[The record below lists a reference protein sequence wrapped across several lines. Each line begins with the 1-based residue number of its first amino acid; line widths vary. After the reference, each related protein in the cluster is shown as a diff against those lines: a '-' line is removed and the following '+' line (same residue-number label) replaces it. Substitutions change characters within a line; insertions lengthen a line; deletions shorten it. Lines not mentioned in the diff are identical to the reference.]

1 MQIAKSFALAR
12 TTINQPLWLFPMHLR
27 LLANM
32 EVKHAGCLQLCF
44 FTTSLL
50 SFLDNG
56 LPQPL
61 PAHYPPIPHQEE
73 ISTILRALT
82 ATTKAVV
89 CKTSSVAMQ
98 ECQEA
103 MGGVGYMDEPDEPE
117 HNISRLRR
125 DTEANMTW
133 EGTTNVLASETI
145 RFLMKEKS
153 LRVWESWMAGAV
165 DGVKDEACRDRLRSA
180 WEVVKGRLNGDL
192 GSVLA
197 EAREVMFSL
206 AWVVSGM
213 LLCYDAQRDGSVV
226 AKEIAQRWVLDGQGR
241 GEFVLP
247 ECLQGPD
254 RKRMSSR
261 EAERANWDCRI
272 AWGVHLPKERVFGY
286 RSGDPTAKL

>member
-1 MQIAKSFALAR
+1 M
-12 TTINQPLWLFPMHLR
+12 
-27 LLANM
+27 
-32 EVKHAGCLQLCF
+32 
-44 FTTSLL
+44 
-50 SFLDNG
+50 
-56 LPQPL
+56 
-61 PAHYPPIPHQEE
+61 
-73 ISTILRALT
+73 TILRALT

-117 HNISRLRR
+117 FNISRLRR

-153 LRVWESWMAGAV
+153 MAIWEDWMGRAV
-165 DGVKDEACRDRLRSA
+165 GGVKDDACRDSLRRA
-180 WEVVKGRLNGDL
+180 WEVVRGKLKGDL

-197 EAREVMFSL
+197 EGREVMFSL

-213 LLCYDAQRDGSVV
+213 LLCYDAQRDGSEV
-226 AKEIAQRWVLDGQGR
+226 AKEIAQRWILDGEGR

-247 ECLQGPD
+247 ECLTKAGG
-254 RKRMSSR
+254 RSVSS
-261 EAERANWDCRI
+261 EAKRANWDCQI
-272 AWGVHLPKERVFGY
+272 AWGVDLPEERVFGY